1 MLFKTSL
8 NEFVVKP
15 RITTVVTMLKD
26 GDVR

>member
-1 MLFKTSL
+1 VS
-8 NEFVVKP
+8 VVKP